1 MQKRHLQSES
11 MLPVNNTFIGS
22 CDYNAK
28 RLCVCCAKPL
38 I

>member
-28 RLCVCCAKPL
+28 DCVFVVRNL
-38 I
+38 